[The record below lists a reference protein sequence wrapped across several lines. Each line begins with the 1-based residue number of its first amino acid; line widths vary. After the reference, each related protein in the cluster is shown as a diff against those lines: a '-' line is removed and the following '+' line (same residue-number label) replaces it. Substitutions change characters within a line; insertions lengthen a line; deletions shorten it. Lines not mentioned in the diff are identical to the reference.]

1 MSQLRQ
7 KRRVVRIEDGWGTG
21 RRAIACRKVTKLAVG
36 DRLTVWYVCVQML
49 WNMVLCQIATSK
61 PATDEKEALGK
72 AVNQGI
78 TVGSAQ

>member
-1 MSQLRQ
+1 M
-7 KRRVVRIEDGWGTG
+7 
-21 RRAIACRKVTKLAVG
+21 TKLAVG